1 MRGIGVW
8 SRRSP
13 TSGSTRWSCWAS
25 DRSRCATCSRS
36 WRAGTRRRA
45 SRRTASA
52 LHAPTGRRRPASAG
66 VSAAAR
72 RGTTLTAALALTLGA
87 CAGHGIVGGVYQA
100 PSGYRVTLPGAA
112 WEVAPDSRADLEL
125 RHRTAPAGMLV
136 NALCDPA
143 VVRRGGDV
151 LAQHLLLGMRDRQEM
166 AVNEMPVNGRAAS
179 HRLLEG
185 RMRQSDERVRI
196 ESYTL
201 KGERCV
207 YDLLYVAAPEVFEAW
222 RSDFHSFVESFTGE

>member
-1 MRGIGVW
+1 M
-8 SRRSP
+8 
-13 TSGSTRWSCWAS
+13 
-25 DRSRCATCSRS
+25 
-36 WRAGTRRRA
+36 
-45 SRRTASA
+45 
-52 LHAPTGRRRPASAG
+52 
-66 VSAAAR
+66 SAAAR

-112 WEVAPDSRADLEL
+112 WEVTPDSRADLQL

-143 VVRRGGDV
+143 VARRADDV
-151 LAQHLLLGMRDRQEM
+151 LAQHLLLGMRDRQVIE
-166 AVNEMPVNGRAAS
+166 ANEAPVNGRVAS

-201 KGERCV
+201 RGDRCV
-207 YDLLYVAAPEVFEAW
+207 YDLLYVAAPDAFEAW
-222 RSDFHSFVESFTGE
+222 RGDFQRFVDSFAGQ